1 MASES
6 SPEAREG
13 GITPGRPHDARQ
25 AGSTTAIRV
34 IIVEDRP
41 ADAELMVLG
50 LQDVGFSPAWQRVT
64 TGRDLAAAL
73 DAAPDLVLSDWHLP
87 RFSGLEALGLVRAR
101 DPEVPFIIVSGFI
114 GEEAAI
120 DALHRGA
127 DDYVHKDRLARLGP
141 AVRRALEARRLRAE
155 QRQAAAQLAA
165 QATILANVRDAILV
179 ADLAGRIT
187 YWNDGAAAT
196 YGYTAD
202 EIIGRHVRELSSTD
216 FDAIATALQAIAA
229 GEEAA
234 GTWPMRCRDGRE
246 IWVDGRATALTD
258 ANGTIVGIIGV
269 SRDVTEHRRAEI
281 ERERLAAAIEQAHD
295 AVVITD
301 TGPAILYVNP
311 AFERVTG
318 YTLAEAIGRDPSILR
333 SGLHPP
339 SFYQVMWSTLRAGR
353 PWVGEF
359 TNRRKD
365 GSLYHEEARI
375 SPIRDSAGSIIS
387 YVAVKRDVTHERRL
401 EEAARRAAR
410 ERALIAD
417 TLAGLPTG
425 GSAEETADA
434 ICRRVLGLS
443 GLAAVAL
450 LRFAHDGRATSLAFL
465 AADGSA
471 QPPWILPEERSR
483 RLRDRARE
491 GPWIQRRPRRRS
503 HPFGAILAEIGA
515 EALAEVPVR
524 HRNVP
529 VGLLVAISSEAAAA
543 EHLTATLP
551 ALVEF
556 ADLAGVILG
565 PTIAEQTSSGR
576 LQLKLRAVVE
586 RRAFRSVFQPVVHLE
601 TGQPVGFEAL
611 TRFDGGERPDLLIAD
626 AWSVGLGLDL
636 ELAALQTAVSSAT
649 CLPAGCWL
657 GLNVSPRVLVEAPSL
672 ADVLG
677 ATDRP
682 LVLEITE
689 HEAVQDYE
697 SLRAAIRTL
706 GRDVRVAVD
715 DAGAGTANFA
725 HIVGLHPDFVK
736 LDVGLVRDVD
746 RDVGRQALM
755 VGMRH
760 FATAAGCR
768 LIAEGIE
775 TQAEA
780 DMLTS
785 LGVELGQGYLYA
797 RPAPPERWASLPDAP
812 LGGGAP
818 G

>member
-1 MASES
+1 M
-6 SPEAREG
+6 
-13 GITPGRPHDARQ
+13 TPGPPHDARES
-25 AGSTTAIRV
+25 GSTTAIRV
-34 IIVEDRP
+34 VIVEDRP

-64 TGRDLAAAL
+64 TGRDLSAAL
-73 DAAPDLVLSDWHLP
+73 DTAPDLVLSDWNLP
-87 RFSGLEALGLVRAR
+87 RFSGLEALSVVRDR
-101 DPEVPFIIVSGFI
+101 EPELPFIVVSGFI

-141 AVRRALEARRLRAE
+141 AVQRAIEARRLRAE
-155 QRQAAAQLAA
+155 QRRAAAQLAA

-179 ADLAGRIT
+179 TDLAGRIT
-187 YWNDGAAAT
+187 YWNNGAAAT

-216 FDAIATALQAIAA
+216 PDSIATALQAIAA
-229 GEEAA
+229 GQEAS
-234 GTWPMRCRDGRE
+234 GTWSMRHRDGRE
-246 IWVDGRATALTD
+246 IWVDARATVMTD
-258 ANGTIVGIIGV
+258 ANGAIMGFIGV
-269 SRDVTEHRRAEI
+269 SRDVTEHRRAEL
-281 ERERLAAAIEQAHD
+281 ERERLTTAIEQASD

-301 TGPAILYVNP
+301 TEPAILYVNP
-311 AFERVTG
+311 AFERITG
-318 YTLAEAIGRDPSILR
+318 YTRAEATGRDPSILQ

-353 PWVGEF
+353 PWEGEF

-365 GSLYHEEARI
+365 GSLYHEEAHI
-375 SPIRDSAGSIIS
+375 SPIRDSAGAITS
-387 YVAVKRDVTHERRL
+387 YVAVKRDVTHERQL
-401 EEAARRAAR
+401 EEAARRVAR

-417 TLAGLPTG
+417 TLARLPTG

-434 ICRRVLGLS
+434 VCRRVLGLS
-443 GLAAVAL
+443 GLAAVSL

-465 AADGSA
+465 AAGGTS

-483 RLRDRARE
+483 RLRDRALE
-491 GPWIQRRPRRRS
+491 GPWIERRPRRRG
-503 HPFGAILAEIGA
+503 HPFSPILAELGA
-515 EALAEVPVR
+515 EALAAVPVR
-524 HRNVP
+524 YGNEP
-529 VGLLVAISSEAAAA
+529 VGLLVATSTEAAAA

-565 PTIAEQTSSGR
+565 PTIVEQTSSGR
-576 LQLKLRAVVE
+576 LREQLQGVVE
-586 RRAFRSVFQPVVHLE
+586 RRAFRSVFQPVVDLE
-601 TGQPVGFEAL
+601 TRQPVGFEAL

-636 ELAALQTAVSSAT
+636 ELAALQTAVRTAAR
-649 CLPAGCWL
+649 LPAGRWL

-672 ADVLG
+672 AGVLG

-682 LVLEITE
+682 LVIEITE

-725 HIVGLHPDFVK
+725 HIVGLRPDFVK

-812 LGGGAP
+812 LGGDAAG
-818 G
+818 

>member
-1 MASES
+1 MTQAPRYAAQE
-6 SPEAREG
+6 
-13 GITPGRPHDARQ
+13 

-34 IIVEDRP
+34 VIVEDRP
-41 ADAELMVLG
+41 ADAELMILV
-50 LQDVGFSPAWQRVT
+50 LQDVGFSPTWQRVT

-73 DAAPDLVLSDWHLP
+73 DTAPDVVLSDWSLP
-87 RFSGLEALGLVRAR
+87 RFSGLEALGVVRAR
-101 DPEVPFIIVSGFI
+101 DPEVPFVVVSGFI

-155 QRQAAAQLAA
+155 QRDAAAQLAA

-179 ADLAGRIT
+179 TDLEGRIT

-202 EIIGRHVRELSSTD
+202 EMIGRHVRELSSTD
-216 FDAIATALQAIAA
+216 PDAIATALQAIAA
-229 GEEAA
+229 GQEAV
-234 GTWPMRCRDGRE
+234 GTWPMRHRDGRE
-246 IWVDGRATALTD
+246 IWVEARATAMTD
-258 ANGTIVGIIGV
+258 ADGTIVGLIGV
-269 SRDVTEHRRAEI
+269 SRDVTEHRRAEL
-281 ERERLAAAIEQAHD
+281 ERERLATAIEQAHD

-301 TGPAILYVNP
+301 TEPAILYVNP
-311 AFERVTG
+311 AFERITG
-318 YTLAEAIGRDPSILR
+318 YARAEAIGKNPSILN
-333 SGLHPP
+333 SGIHPS
-339 SFYQVMWSTLRAGR
+339 SFYEVMWSTLRAGR

-365 GSLYHEEARI
+365 GSLYHEEAHI
-375 SPIRDSAGSIIS
+375 SPIRDSGGSITS
-387 YVAVKRDVTHERRL
+387 YVAVKRDVTHEREL
-401 EEAARRAAR
+401 EEASRRTMR

-417 TLAGLPTG
+417 TLARLPTG

-450 LRFAHDGRATSLAFL
+450 LRFAHDGRAISLAFL
-465 AADGSA
+465 AADGTA
-471 QPPWILPEERSR
+471 QPPWILPEERTR
-483 RLRDRARE
+483 RLRDRAAE
-491 GPWIQRRPRRRS
+491 GPWIEERPGRRG
-503 HPFGAILAEIGA
+503 HPFGPILAELGA
-515 EALAEVPVR
+515 EALAEVPIR
-524 HRNVP
+524 HGNEP
-529 VGLLVAISSEAAAA
+529 VGLLVAISTEAAAA

-551 ALVEF
+551 ALAEF

-576 LQLKLRAVVE
+576 LEERLRAVVE
-586 RRAFRSVFQPVVHLE
+586 QRAFRSVFQPVVNLE

-611 TRFDGGERPDLLIAD
+611 TRFEGGERPDLLIAD

-636 ELAALQTAVSSAT
+636 ELAVLRTAVQTAAH
-649 CLPAGCWL
+649 LPAGCWL
-657 GLNVSPRVLVEAPSL
+657 GLNVSPLVLVEGPSL
-672 ADVLG
+672 AGVLE

-682 LVLEITE
+682 LVIEITE

-697 SLRAAIRTL
+697 SLRAAIRAL
-706 GRDVRVAVD
+706 GPDVRVAVD

-725 HIVGLHPDFVK
+725 HIVGLRPDFVK
-736 LDVGLVRDVD
+736 LDVGLVRGVD
-746 RDVGRQALM
+746 HDVGRQALM

-760 FATAAGCR
+760 FAGAAGCR

-775 TQAEA
+775 TQAET

-785 LGVELGQGYLYA
+785 LGVEFGQGYLYA
-797 RPAPPERWASLPDAP
+797 RPAPAERWASRSDAP
-812 LGGGAP
+812 PDGGAA